1 MQSPIIVKKEEKVYS
16 SHVLDVFKNA
26 VIKSDGKESVFSSAR
41 IRDGVSVLPIDEK
54 GYAYLI
60 DGYYFGIKKRLT
72 ATVSGGIDNGEKP
85 LHAAK
90 RELKEELGIEAK
102 EWISI
107 GRIVRIPS
115 IVSCSASLFVAKN
128 LRFGNPHREPDE
140 DIRMV
145 KMKFSKAFEMVL
157 KNRILDECS
166 STLILKAKEILGV

>member
-90 RELKEELGIEAK
+90 GMDFH
-102 EWISI
+102 WQ
-107 GRIVRIPS
+107 
-115 IVSCSASLFVAKN
+115 
-128 LRFGNPHREPDE
+128 D
-140 DIRMV
+140 
-145 KMKFSKAFEMVL
+145 SKDTVHSFLQRKPFCCKKSEVW
-157 KNRILDECS
+157 KSPQR
-166 STLILKAKEILGV
+166 TR